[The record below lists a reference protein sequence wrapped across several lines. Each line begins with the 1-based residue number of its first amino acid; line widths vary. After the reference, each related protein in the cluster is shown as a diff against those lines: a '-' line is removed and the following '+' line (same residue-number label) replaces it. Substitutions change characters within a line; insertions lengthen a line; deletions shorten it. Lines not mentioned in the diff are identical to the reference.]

1 MKAKITKTIHKTR
14 VGYSIV
20 ELQTGKTFNDT
31 ILLDN
36 WLTNITRIT
45 NILNEQSIKK
55 AGKPIKVYA
64 ITSIEHVSLKAEL
77 PVKTFNQLATIDDAS
92 IVVIKKLK

>member
-14 VGYSIV
+14 VSYSLV
-20 ELQTGKTFNDT
+20 ELQSGKTFNDT

-36 WLTNITRIT
+36 WLNNITRIT
-45 NILNEQSIKK
+45 NILNIEASKK
-55 AGKPIKVYA
+55 AGIPIKVYA
-64 ITSIEHVSLKAEL
+64 ITSIEHVSLKAGL
-77 PVKTFNQLATIDDAS
+77 PVKIFNELATIDDAS